1 MHFRRA
7 FGDRLSRGTGDSM
20 RPELGT
26 DSLDNPLETLGDLEG
41 LLEER
46 DRSACC
52 CKDVP
57 VTSSL
62 TKTPR
67 IWRMQV
73 SQTLNLQD
81 MNFEH
86 SKSVCTTLKDG
97 IVRSQGTQAWNL
109 I

>member
-1 MHFRRA
+1 VA
-7 FGDRLSRGTGDSM
+7 
-20 RPELGT
+20 
-26 DSLDNPLETLGDLEG
+26 
-41 LLEER
+41 
-46 DRSACC
+46 
-52 CKDVP
+52 
-57 VTSSL
+57 SSL

-81 MNFEH
+81 MNFEL